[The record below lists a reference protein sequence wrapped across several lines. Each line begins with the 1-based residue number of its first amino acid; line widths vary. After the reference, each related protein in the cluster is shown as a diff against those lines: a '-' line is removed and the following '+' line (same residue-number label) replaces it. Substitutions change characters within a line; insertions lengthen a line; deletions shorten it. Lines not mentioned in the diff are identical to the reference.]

1 MFTPKSPLI
10 LLAESGSTKTDWRL
24 LGQHSFE
31 TIGLNPY
38 FVNSDTVA
46 KELQDHI
53 YDLTSEEVKEVHF
66 YGTGI
71 TDPSKGEIIAE
82 GIRKC
87 LGQNVKVHTYS
98 DVIAAARSLFGDGQG
113 IACIL
118 GTGSN
123 TCLWT
128 GKEIGYQVPPL
139 GFWLGDE
146 GSGGHLGKSL
156 ILAYLHREMPSTTR
170 EAFENNYGPK
180 DRLEIL
186 DHAYKRERPNKYFA
200 AYSYFLL
207 ENESDPWCKNLIES
221 CFIQFFEKYLLKYP
235 QVREVSLGSVG
246 SIAHHYRHHLE
257 KVALHYDLKFSKIV
271 QKPIEE
277 LAIYHQR

>member
-1 MFTPKSPLI
+1 MYTSPKI

-38 FVNSDTVA
+38 FVNSETVA
-46 KELQDHI
+46 KELQAHI
-53 YDLTSEEVKEVHF
+53 YDLTSETVQEVHF

-87 LGQNVKVHTYS
+87 LGQNVQVHTYS
-98 DVIAAARSLFGDGQG
+98 DVMAAARALFGNEQG

-128 GKEIGYQVPPL
+128 GEALGFQIPPL

-156 ILAYLHREMPSTTR
+156 LLAYLHREMPVHVRSL
-170 EAFENNYGPK
+170 FEKKYGAK

-186 DHAYKRERPNKYFA
+186 EHAYKRERPNQYFA
-200 AYSYFLL
+200 QYSYFLL
-207 ENESDPWCKNLIES
+207 ENEADPWCTDLIET
-221 CFIQFFEKYLLKYP
+221 CFRAFFEKYLMKYP
-235 QVREVSLGSVG
+235 QVREVPLGAVG
-246 SIAHHYRHHLE
+246 SIAHYYRRHLE
-257 KVALHYDLKFSKIV
+257 KVAASFGVHFSKIV
-271 QKPIEE
+271 QKPIDE
-277 LAIYHQR
+277 LAKYHQR